1 MKNAK
6 LTSRL
11 ITLTAASAVAS
22 ILLVGGVFLYARQM
36 RKLQAEV
43 AFINQTRPLI
53 NALAQDLV
61 IYSEK
66 NPSIDPILFSTFIK
80 QARNP
85 APVKPATK

>member
-6 LTSRL
+6 LTSSL
-11 ITLTAASAVAS
+11 LTLTAFSAVAS

-53 NALAQDLV
+53 NALAQELL

-66 NPSIDPILFSTFIK
+66 NPSIDPILLSTGVK
-80 QARNP
+80 QPRNP
-85 APVKPATK
+85 APVKPAAK